1 METTV
6 EIIEFEDEFAEHFKN
21 LNLAWLQKY
30 FVVEPVDYEML
41 SKPKEYIINKG
52 GYIFFAR
59 LNEKIAATFA
69 LIKISDS
76 TYELSKMAVAEEYQG
91 KKIGN
96 KMMEFC
102 IAKAE
107 RLKADK
113 IILFSNKKL
122 LPALH
127 LYRKYGFREVEIGDS
142 IYKRS
147 DIKMELNIN

>member
-1 METTV
+1 MAK
-6 EIIEFEDEFAEHFKN
+6 EIFCGRAGDH
-21 LNLAWLQKY
+21 
-30 FVVEPVDYEML
+30 EML
-41 SKPKEYIINKG
+41 SNPKAYIINKG
-52 GYIFFAR
+52 GYIFFAT
-59 LNEKIAATFA
+59 LNEKIAGTFA

-76 TYELSKMAVAEEYQG
+76 IYELSKMAVDEDFQG

-102 IAKAE
+102 IDEAK
-107 RLKADK
+107 RLRAGKL
-113 IILFSNKKL
+113 ILFSNTRL

-142 IYKRS
+142 VYKRS